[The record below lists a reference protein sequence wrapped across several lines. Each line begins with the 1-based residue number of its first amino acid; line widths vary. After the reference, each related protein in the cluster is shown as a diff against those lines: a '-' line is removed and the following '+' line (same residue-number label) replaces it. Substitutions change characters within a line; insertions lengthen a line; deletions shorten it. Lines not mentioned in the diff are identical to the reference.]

1 VRYPLSFRILF
12 PALIAFTVLAVAC
25 SNNSSSS
32 AGGGPTLSIASPANG
47 AKVAEPFTVKLDA
60 SVPLGDPSTGD
71 DHVHLCFDGASCD
84 SGNYQIVYGDSGQ
97 VQGLSPGQHTI
108 TASLRHADHSAVGPT
123 TTITVTVTGGATSSG
138 SPTTGGGYGSP
149 SATASSGYKY

>member
-1 VRYPLSFRILF
+1 ML
-12 PALIAFTVLAVAC
+12 VA
-25 SNNSSSS
+25 
-32 AGGGPTLSIASPANG
+32 AGGKIAYAGPADGAPPVPPGAVVVDADGRSI
-47 AKVAEPFTVKLDA
+47 
-60 SVPLGDPSTGD
+60 VPGLVDC
-71 DHVHLCFDGASCD
+71 HVHLCFDGASCD